1 MNINV
6 TIHGTGKPLVL
17 FHGWGFDHQIWYPLL
32 PILSAK
38 YQLFLV
44 DLPGFGLTP
53 LMEWEPFKTK
63 LLKQLPSNFAVGGW
77 SMGGL
82 FATRLAIEE
91 PKRVSHM
98 MSIAS
103 SPCFM
108 REPKWPGVEVEI
120 FKRFYQDLSIHPT
133 TTLQQF
139 MTLQLQG
146 QPIPSSI
153 LEQTPTVS
161 GLQAGL
167 KLLLNWDLRQD
178 LTQLRIPALYMFG
191 RLDAITPRTT
201 MAIMQ
206 KIYPHFDYHVFP
218 KAAHAP
224 FLSHQEQFI
233 NVLEGFLQ

>member
-32 PILSAK
+32 PLIRSK

-53 LMEWEPFKTK
+53 LMEWEPFKIK
-63 LLKQLPSNFAVGGW
+63 LLQQLPSNFAVAGW

-91 PKRVSHM
+91 PAHVSHLI
-98 MSIAS
+98 SIAS
-103 SPCFM
+103 SPRFI
-108 REPKWPGVEVEI
+108 RESQWPGVDIEI
-120 FKRFYQDLSIHPT
+120 FNGFYQDLARHPT
-133 TTLQQF
+133 RTLQQF

-146 QPIPSSI
+146 QPIPLSI
-153 LEQTPTVS
+153 IEQSPAVPS
-161 GLQAGL
+161 LQAGL
-167 KLLLNWDLRQD
+167 ELLLYWDLRQA
-178 LTQLRIPALYMFG
+178 LTQLRLPAFYMFG
-191 RLDAITPRTT
+191 RLDTITPRTT

-206 KIYPHFDYHVFP
+206 KRYPHFDYYLFP
-218 KAAHAP
+218 KAAHVP
-224 FLSHQEQFI
+224 FLSHQEEFI
-233 NVLEGFLQ
+233 NALDEFL